1 MQRPTEMPWT
11 QAHKNIDKQIESPSC
26 VIAIKNVFRKAYIK
40 HSIQVEDLHTRRRR
54 LVDINMIIASVITD
68 QYRNLPL
75 KTIGNLFDKHH
86 ATIIHYKK
94 LYENVLCSI
103 PEYFLL
109 YQELTDLCV
118 YEKYGIIQDVVGKS
132 KIDLKNECLR
142 LMAENREL
150 STKLEAI
157 KNLANA

>member
-1 MQRPTEMPWT
+1 
-11 QAHKNIDKQIESPSC
+11 
-26 VIAIKNVFRKAYIK
+26 
-40 HSIQVEDLHTRRRR
+40 
-54 LVDINMIIASVITD
+54 
-68 QYRNLPL
+68 
-75 KTIGNLFDKHH
+75 
-86 ATIIHYKK
+86 
-94 LYENVLCSI
+94 
-103 PEYFLL
+103 
-109 YQELTDLCV
+109 V